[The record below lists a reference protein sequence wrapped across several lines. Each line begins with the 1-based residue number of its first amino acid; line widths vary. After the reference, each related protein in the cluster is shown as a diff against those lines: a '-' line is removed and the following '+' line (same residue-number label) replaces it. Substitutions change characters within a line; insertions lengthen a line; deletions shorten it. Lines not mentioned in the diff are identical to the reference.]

1 MTAVEFKAYFLAEY
15 DAATSLS
22 APGWEDSEISSF
34 LNIAQDS
41 IVTELFKI
49 KDLSKLAE
57 LITTSFFGST
67 EAHPSIPNGLWLN
80 LTDISLKNEYFYYLD
95 GKVIITR
102 TNPVINAGWVPLE
115 FVDRINAHKFFE
127 SGFNK
132 PWFKYP
138 KIFIDTFDSLDQNT
152 GIGTRLIILVDGYTT
167 KSIANIEITF
177 LKKPDRISI
186 TNNTTTNLNE
196 SLHQAIV
203 ALAVDQAVKSIKI
216 AKISNQ

>member
-1 MTAVEFKAYFLAEY
+1 MTAAEFKAYFLAEY

-41 IVTELFKI
+41 IVTELFKSG
-49 KDLSKLAE
+49 DLSKLAE
-57 LITTSFFGST
+57 LVTTVYFGATSL
-67 EAHPSIPNGLWLN
+67 HPSIDNGVWVDLVDITAKPN
-80 LTDISLKNEYFYYLD
+80 YFYYLN
-95 GKVIITR
+95 GKASISR
-102 TNPVINAGWVPLE
+102 TNPIVTNKWVPFELI
-115 FVDRINAHKFFE
+115 DRINASKFFKTP
-127 SGFNK
+127 FNK

-152 GIGTRLIILVDGYTT
+152 NVGTRFIILVDGYTST
-167 KSIANIEITF
+167 NIASIEITY
-177 LKKPDRISI
+177 LQRPDRISI

-196 SLHQAIV
+196 SLHQTIV
-203 ALAVDQAVKSIKI
+203 ALAVEQAVKSIKI